1 MSIYLES
8 GRLIGNR
15 YTLTR
20 PIASG
25 GMGDVWEAT
34 DTVLDRD
41 VAVKILRTGD
51 GPADEGFAERF
62 RDEAKH
68 AAALTH
74 PNVAAVYD
82 YGEEDDGTAYLV
94 MERVPGAPLTEVIRD
109 SGGVGP
115 EQVRWIVGQAAL
127 ALAAAHDSGLV
138 HRDVKPGNII
148 VTPEGTAKLT
158 DFGIAR
164 AGEGNGHTLTGEVLG
179 TPDYIS
185 PEQALGEPA
194 TNASDIYSLGVV
206 AHEMLS
212 GTKPFDG
219 GSPVA
224 TALAHVN
231 DAPPALPA
239 SVPADLRGV
248 IEACL
253 AKTPAE
259 RPTDAREVAVALG
272 MPADPVAPVVAVAA
286 ATTRL
291 STVEPVTPRWQTRVE
306 ARGLDSEGWDDRRR
320 RLWLLAPVAVV
331 VVALLALGLG
341 QLFNSEASGGATPP
355 AATSVTPTETPTT
368 ARTST
373 TSAVPTATASAPAP
387 EPAPPPAPAQPAPG
401 DNGKGKGKPDNPGK
415 GKGNK

>member
-1 MSIYLES
+1 VSVHLEA
-8 GRLIGNR
+8 GRVVGKR
-15 YTLTR
+15 YALTR

-34 DTVLDRD
+34 DAVLGRD
-41 VAVKILRTGD
+41 VAVKILRTGG
-51 GPADEGFAERF
+51 GPSDEGFTERF

-82 YGEEDDGTAYLV
+82 YGEEEDGTAYLV
-94 MERVPGAPLTEVIRD
+94 MERVPGVPLTEVIRR
-109 SGGVGP
+109 SEGVDP
-115 EQVRWIVGQAAL
+115 VQVRWILGQAAL

-194 TNASDIYSLGVV
+194 TNASDLYALGIV

-212 GTKPFDG
+212 GSKPFDMG
-219 GSPVA
+219 TPVA

-231 DAPPALPA
+231 DTPPPLPD
-239 SVPADLRGV
+239 SVPADLRSV
-248 IEACL
+248 VEACL
-253 AKTPAE
+253 AKSPKD
-259 RPTDAREVAVALG
+259 RPSDAREVALALG

-291 STVEPVTPRWQTRVE
+291 STVMPTTPRWQTR
-306 ARGLDSEGWDDRRR
+306 AQTLAHADDTRSRRPR
-320 RLWLLAPVAVV
+320 PMWLIAPLA
-331 VVALLALGLG
+331 ALLVIAGAVGLG
-341 QLFNSEASGGATPP
+341 SLFGDNARPPTTPP
-355 AATSVTPTETPTT
+355 AASV
-368 ARTST
+368 AST
-373 TSAVPTATASAPAP
+373 PTATASTATTPAPTASTAAAPPQAPAK
-387 EPAPPPAPAQPAPG
+387 PAPA
-401 DNGKGKGKPDNPGK
+401 GKGKGKPADPGK

>member
-1 MSIYLES
+1 MSLFLEA
-8 GRLIGNR
+8 GRLVGKR

-34 DTVLDRD
+34 DTVLDRE
-41 VAVKILRTGD
+41 VAVKILRTGE
-51 GPADEGFAERF
+51 GPADEGFTERF

-82 YGEEDDGTAYLV
+82 YGEEEDGTAYLV
-94 MERVPGAPLTEVIRD
+94 MERVPGVPLTEVIRQ
-109 SGGVGP
+109 SGGVPP
-115 EQVRWIVGQAAL
+115 EQVRWILGQAAL

-148 VTPEGTAKLT
+148 VTPEGAAKLT

-185 PEQALGEPA
+185 PEQALGEKA
-194 TNASDIYSLGVV
+194 TTASDIYALGVV
-206 AHEMLS
+206 GHEMLVGS
-212 GTKPFDG
+212 KPFDMG
-219 GSPVA
+219 APVA

-231 DAPPALPA
+231 DVPPPLPD
-239 SVPADLRGV
+239 SVPADLRTV

-253 AKTPAE
+253 SKTPAD
-259 RPTDAREVAVALG
+259 RPSDAREVALALG

-291 STVEPVTPRWQTRVE
+291 STITPTTPRWQTRAE
-306 ARGLDSEGWDDRRR
+306 ALAAGGTLRDRTRRWGWIIAPIAV
-320 RLWLLAPVAVV
+320 LAIVLLVTLGQALGEDGSSAGPQAPAVTSTPVATT
-331 VVALLALGLG
+331 A
-341 QLFNSEASGGATPP
+341 
-355 AATSVTPTETPTT
+355 TPTT
-368 ARTST
+368 TTPTST
-373 TSAVPTATASAPAP
+373 STSTSTAVAPAP
-387 EPAPPPAPAQPAPG
+387 APAKPAPAEKP
-401 DNGKGKGKPDNPGK
+401 KGKPEDPGK

>member
-1 MSIYLES
+1 MSLHLQA
-8 GRLIGNR
+8 GRVVGNR
-15 YTLTR
+15 YALTR

-51 GPADEGFAERF
+51 GPADEGFTERF

-82 YGEEDDGTAYLV
+82 YGEEEDGTAYLV
-94 MERVPGAPLTEVIRD
+94 MERVPGVPLTEVIRA
-109 SGGVGP
+109 SGGLDP
-115 EQVRWIVGQAAL
+115 QQVRSILGQAAL

-148 VTPEGTAKLT
+148 VTPEGMAKLT

-164 AGEGNGHTLTGEVLG
+164 AGDGNGHTLTGEVLG

-185 PEQALGEPA
+185 PEQALGEQA
-194 TNASDIYSLGVV
+194 TNASDIYALGVV
-206 AHEMLS
+206 GHEMLV
-212 GTKPFDG
+212 GAKPFDM

-231 DAPPALPA
+231 DMPPTLPDT
-239 SVPADLRGV
+239 VPADLRTV
-248 IEACL
+248 IEACM
-253 AKTPAE
+253 AKSPGD
-259 RPTDAREVAVALG
+259 RPSDAREVALALG
-272 MPADPVAPVVAVAA
+272 MAADPVAPVVAVAA

-291 STVEPVTPRWQTRVE
+291 FAITPTTPRWQTRAE
-306 ARGLDSEGWDDRRR
+306 ALAIGDAPRDRNRRR
-320 RLWLLAPVAVV
+320 AWILAPVAIL
-331 VVALLALGLG
+331 AIILLFGLG
-341 QLFNSEASGGATPP
+341 QAFGEDGNSAQPPAP
-355 AATSVTPTETPTT
+355 AATSTPVATTTAPTPTT
-368 ARTST
+368 ATPS
-373 TSAVPTATASAPAP
+373 TSASRAAAPAP
-387 EPAPPPAPAQPAPG
+387 APAKPAPEE
-401 DNGKGKGKPDNPGK
+401 KSKGKPDDPGK